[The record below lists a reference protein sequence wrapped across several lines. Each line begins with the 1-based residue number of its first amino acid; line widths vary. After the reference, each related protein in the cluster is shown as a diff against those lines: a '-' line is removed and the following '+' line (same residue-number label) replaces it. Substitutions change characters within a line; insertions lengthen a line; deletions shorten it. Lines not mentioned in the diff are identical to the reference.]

1 MPKWTDY
8 TIKTNPA
15 DNDEVMVLDT
25 AGKANKRLS
34 LSALSDWV
42 LDKLADKVFQ
52 KLKTS
57 NKTVLGAINELNSKT
72 GTIYGKGI
80 ENYGTAYNAVVI
92 HADNI
97 RDLGLFIIL
106 SGSLTMQFVTLI
118 YGVSDNKV
126 SHTDI
131 VNNGNV
137 SVTGDLTNSSI
148 TIKIGNWGRGVV
160 FSYSPFE
167 IEKNNYSLPI

>member
-8 TIKTNPA
+8 TTKTYPA
-15 DNDEVMVLDT
+15 DNDTLMIYD
-25 AGKANKRLS
+25 AAAKANKLS
-34 LSALSDWV
+34 PFSGVWNWIV
-42 LDKLADKVFQ
+42 GKLTNAVI
-52 KLKTS
+52 S
-57 NKTVLGAINELNSKT
+57 NLRTNNQTVLGAINELNSKT
-72 GTIYGKGI
+72 GTIYSKGI

-92 HADNI
+92 RASNI

-106 SGSLTMQFVTLI
+106 SGDSITQFVTLI
-118 YGVSDNKV
+118 YGASDNKV

-167 IEKNNYSLPI
+167 IERKQL